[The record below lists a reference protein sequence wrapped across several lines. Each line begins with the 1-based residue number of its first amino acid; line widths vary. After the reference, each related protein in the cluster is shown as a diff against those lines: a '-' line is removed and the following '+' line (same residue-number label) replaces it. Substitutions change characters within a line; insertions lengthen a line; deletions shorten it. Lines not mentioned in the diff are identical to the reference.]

1 MREVVLLSFTAA
13 LNPTLLTATT
23 VMLLLPHPTT
33 LMLGYLLGAL
43 LVSITLGLLIVFAL
57 QDSSVVGT
65 TQHTLSPVADLVL
78 GGIALVIALVLGT
91 EREKPYT
98 ERRASR
104 RKDKDPPK
112 WRQALSRGT
121 ARTTF
126 VIGIC
131 LTLPGASYI
140 AGMTKL
146 AKLDYSTAETV
157 LIVIGFNVVMLSL
170 LELPLLAFRL
180 APDWTPHAID
190 RTRAWAGPARQEVR
204 RLRSL
209 TDRGKPGREGTHR
222 AAVTVYAYTAV
233 EPRLERRLARRGVDA
248 VDEQVRAHAR
258 RRCRSG
264 CARRSGTGRRRC
276 GRRGTPAS
284 SSR

>member
-33 LMLGYLLGAL
+33 LMLGYLLGAM

-112 WRQALSRGT
+112 W
-121 ARTTF
+121 
-126 VIGIC
+126 
-131 LTLPGASYI
+131 
-140 AGMTKL
+140 
-146 AKLDYSTAETV
+146 
-157 LIVIGFNVVMLSL
+157 
-170 LELPLLAFRL
+170 
-180 APDWTPHAID
+180 
-190 RTRAWAGPARQEVR
+190 
-204 RLRSL
+204 
-209 TDRGKPGREGTHR
+209 
-222 AAVTVYAYTAV
+222 
-233 EPRLERRLARRGVDA
+233 
-248 VDEQVRAHAR
+248 
-258 RRCRSG
+258 
-264 CARRSGTGRRRC
+264 
-276 GRRGTPAS
+276 
-284 SSR
+284 

>member
-65 TQHTLSPVADLVL
+65 TQHTLSPVADIVL
-78 GGIALVIALVLGT
+78 GAIALLIALVLGT
-91 EREKPYT
+91 EREKPYR

-146 AKLDYSTAETV
+146 AKLDYSTAATV
-157 LIVIGFNVVMLSL
+157 LVVIGFNVVMLSL
-170 LELPLLAFRL
+170 LELPLLAFRF
-180 APDWTPHAID
+180 APEWTPNAID
-190 RTRAWAGPARQEVR
+190 RTRSWV
-204 RLRSL
+204 
-209 TDRGKPGREGTHR
+209 GRH
-222 AAVTVYAYTAV
+222 
-233 EPRLERRLARRGVDA
+233 
-248 VDEQVRAHAR
+248 
-258 RRCRSG
+258 
-264 CARRSGTGRRRC
+264 GRRFAVC
-276 GRRGTPAS
+276 GLSLIGAS
-284 SSR
+284 LVAKGLIGLL

>member
-131 LTLPGASYI
+131 LTLPGA
-140 AGMTKL
+140 
-146 AKLDYSTAETV
+146 
-157 LIVIGFNVVMLSL
+157 
-170 LELPLLAFRL
+170 
-180 APDWTPHAID
+180 
-190 RTRAWAGPARQEVR
+190 
-204 RLRSL
+204 
-209 TDRGKPGREGTHR
+209 
-222 AAVTVYAYTAV
+222 
-233 EPRLERRLARRGVDA
+233 
-248 VDEQVRAHAR
+248 
-258 RRCRSG
+258 
-264 CARRSGTGRRRC
+264 
-276 GRRGTPAS
+276 
-284 SSR
+284 